1 MTHKREIVHS
11 QLLHSYTKSSMYVSG
26 TKRKKIASGK
36 QTFIGFSWCIW
47 GFLVPYFAE
56 FCVFTSS
63 ILTSTNKSFG
73 TATIWWI
80 SWWSQYFFCIFL
92 EIEASGAQQKKRVC
106 EKKISSDFHGA
117 FEDLYSRFCW
127 ILCFYRFYLDS
138 SLLAQFSKFM
148 SVWHLHCHTRQR
160 CWM

>member
-1 MTHKREIVHS
+1 MHLKEI
-11 QLLHSYTKSSMYVSG
+11 
-26 TKRKKIASGK
+26 
-36 QTFIGFSWCIW
+36 F
-47 GFLVPYFAE
+47 PDFAE

-160 CWM
+160 CWKQVSKDFNCMLNFLQVISTEIWTMRFWVLTCYVKNCFSH